1 MGSGASRSGS
11 KNYFGDVA
19 GLVAAGP
26 LHGILGLLYDDKLV
40 WPVAEPWAARTWDAG
55 SIVAHLGALWETL
68 SSTSAEPGASPWV
81 RFIRLRA
88 DESVGGQPTSYTVPG
103 YGDLHVLWGTDNQ
116 ALSGDVATAL
126 AGHPPYRRQA
136 GIVLRKFLFGRDRKT
151 PGNAALLYTRVPEQT
166 LITGTACDLDGDFQC
181 NPWTFL
187 AELLTHPVWGLGLP
201 DDRFDA
207 ASWQAAADWAED
219 HASLTYISPLL
230 DRPTGLRSL
239 VADLLAYCA
248 GWLRWD
254 SAALLEAGRW
264 LVNEAAPS
272 FDASTTLDYHDA
284 TTEIEWAAD
293 TNAELATAAEVVFHD
308 AAAAFKQRSMSVP
321 NALAVLLSRRVNAR
335 RVQRPFIRRA
345 SQALAVAV
353 QEDKL
358 FGRRGR
364 RGPITVRAEMA
375 ASIGVGDNF
384 LLTHDVLSQSLVAR
398 CTEKSFKA
406 PPSGEVTLQWEEE
419 RGISG
424 TPYTPTVAARNPAGA
439 PALARPVHFAFLA
452 LTTELNPAG
461 LANPLALVCGRT
473 EGTVSRVE
481 VAFRKDEGADAFQVL
496 ATQRQFAVAGTVDT
510 LVGTADTTVDVLLE
524 ADTPA
529 ADFDAV
535 NVAQTADEVADDHL
549 LLVVLRGHSPTGYE
563 VMSVAGLSAAGGGV
577 YAVTVTRAR
586 RGTLAGGDGSH
597 EWAVG
602 AKAFL
607 VFREDLLAFT
617 HARFA
622 TLFSGTDTATFRLT
636 PSSAW
641 RTGSVDDVHDAGS
654 NPAGKTTETTL
665 RFGPGDFDPLDFADG
680 DFATI

>member
-1 MGSGASRSGS
+1 MGSSASRSNS
-11 KNYFGDVA
+11 KDYFGDVA

-26 LHGILGLLYDDKLV
+26 LHGIIGLLYDDKLV
-40 WPVAEPWAARTWDAG
+40 WPVAEPWTAKTWAAN
-55 SIVAHLGALWETL
+55 SVVAHNGALWETL
-68 SSTSAEPGASPWV
+68 SSTAAEPGASPWI
-81 RFIRLRA
+81 RFIRLRS
-88 DESVGGQPTSYTVPG
+88 DESPTGQPTSYTVPG

-136 GIVLRKFLFGRDRKT
+136 GIVLRKWLFGRDRKT

-187 AELLTHPVWGLGLP
+187 AELLTHPVFGLGLS
-201 DDRFDA
+201 DDKFSA
-207 ASWQAAADWAED
+207 ASWQTVADWAED

-239 VADLLAYCA
+239 VPDLLAYCG

-254 SAALLEAGRW
+254 SAALIEAGRW
-264 LVNEAAPS
+264 RVNEAAPTFTS
-272 FDASTTLDYHDA
+272 ATTLDYHDA
-284 TTEIEWAAD
+284 TREIEWAAD
-293 TNAELATAAEVVFHD
+293 TNAELATAAEVVFTD
-308 AAAAFKQRSMSVP
+308 AAAAFKARSMAVP
-321 NALAVLLSRRVNAR
+321 NALAVLLSRRINAR

-364 RGPITVRAEMA
+364 RGPITVRAEQA
-375 ASIGVGDNF
+375 ASIGVGGNF
-384 LLTHDVLSQSLVAR
+384 RLTHDALGQSLVAR
-398 CTEKSFKA
+398 CTEQSFGA

-424 TPYTPTVAARNPAGA
+424 TPFSPTVAARNPAGS
-439 PALARPVHFAFLA
+439 PPLARPVNFAFLA
-452 LTTELNPAG
+452 LPAALNPAG

-473 EGTVSRVE
+473 EGTVSRVD
-481 VAFRKDEGADAFQVL
+481 VRFRKDEGADAFQLL
-496 ATQRQFAVAGTVDT
+496 ATVRQFAVAGAVDT
-510 LVGTADTTVDVLLE
+510 LVGLADTSVDVLLD
-524 ADTPA
+524 ADTPDS
-529 ADFDAV
+529 DFDAV
-535 NVAQTADEVADDHL
+535 NVAQTADEVADDRL
-549 LLVVLRGHSPTGYE
+549 LLIVVRGNSPTAFE
-563 VMSVAGLSAAGGGV
+563 VMSVAGLSASGGGV
-577 YAVTVTRAR
+577 YAVAVTRAR

-607 VFREDLLAFT
+607 VFREDLVAFT

-622 TLFSGTDTATFRLT
+622 TLFAGTDTATFRLT

-641 RTGSVDDVHDAGS
+641 RTGSVDDVYDAGS
-654 NPAGKTTETTL
+654 NPAGRTTETEV
-665 RFGPGDFDPLDFADG
+665 RFGPADFDPLDFDPS
-680 DFATI
+680 DFATV